1 MDQDTAAPSL
11 FSAQATNREI
21 ELKLRMRPDALA
33 RLRDAQ
39 ILARAV
45 GNSGSRR
52 RLEAAYYDTEDFRLR
67 RQKSSF
73 RVRQEGDRFIQTLK
87 APSSTGGTLDRH
99 EWSNQ
104 VPSMEAHP
112 DWVIEPD
119 ARARLGHFK
128 PGELVEVFRTEV
140 DRETC
145 VLNFADE
152 RGTDAVIELAFDLGR
167 IVTPSRV
174 MPIAEVELELLKGD
188 PALLFALAR
197 LLLDTAPFQVEIR
210 SKAARAYALVA
221 NERPKWRKAE
231 KLSFGKSTSVD
242 SAIASVFRGCY
253 THWLDNEAAAL
264 DGTDPEGVHQMRV
277 ALRRLRSATAI
288 FAEVIPQEQQD
299 WLRGESKW
307 LADALGTARNWDVH
321 IAEIID
327 PLVEARESDD
337 GLALLRRQCEGARMD
352 GYRDLREVLASRRY
366 TEFVLR
372 FGEWLESGAWRNG
385 GDAGQIALLAQPLR
399 LLADRLLTRQHRKV
413 LKRGRGL
420 KRAAPEDRHE
430 LRLAVKKFRY
440 SVDFFA
446 TVYGSRKTRDYLSR
460 LTALQDTLGDLN
472 DVAETEIRMG
482 SLDTSV
488 IPSRDRDAFIRATG
502 IVIGWSAEKA
512 RSAEPVLVG
521 QWKALRKQKP
531 FWSPVER
538 RAEPQAGEPG
548 SPPIEDEL
556 AEEPLPSP
564 PDRPQGE
571 TMQAETSHPAATAP
585 SPSAVVVKMPAAERN
600 TRRLARP
607 RGADAPED

>member
-11 FSAQATNREI
+11 VSAQTSNREI

-33 RLRDAQ
+33 RLRNAP
-39 ILARAV
+39 ILAGAV
-45 GNSGSRR
+45 GNAGTRR

-87 APSSTGGTLDRH
+87 APSSTGGALDRH

-119 ARARLGHFK
+119 ARARLGYFK
-128 PGELVEVFRTEV
+128 PGELVEAFRTEI

-152 RGTDAVIELAFDLGR
+152 RGGDAVIELAFDLGR

-174 MPIAEVELELLKGD
+174 MPLAEVELELLKGK
-188 PALLFALAR
+188 PAQLFALAR
-197 LLLDTAPFQVEIR
+197 RLLDTAPFQVETR
-210 SKAARAYALVA
+210 SKAARAYTLVA
-221 NERPKWRKAE
+221 NERPKWSKAE

-242 SAIASVFRGCY
+242 GAIASVFRGCY

-288 FAEVIPQEQQD
+288 FADVIPDDQRT

-307 LADALGTARNWDVH
+307 LADALGAARNWDVH
-321 IAEIID
+321 IADMID
-327 PLVEARESDD
+327 PLVKARADDD
-337 GLALLRRQCEGARMD
+337 GLALLRRQCEGARLD

-372 FGEWLESGAWRNG
+372 FGEWLESAAWRSG
-385 GDAGQIALLAQPLR
+385 GDPERIALLAQPLR
-399 LLADRLLTRQHRKV
+399 LLADGLLTRQHRKV

-420 KRAAPEDRHE
+420 KHAAPEDRHE

-440 SVDFFA
+440 SVEFFA
-446 TVYGSRKTRDYLSR
+446 SVYGSRKTRAYHSR

-472 DVAETEIRMG
+472 DVTETETRMN
-482 SLDTSV
+482 SLDASV
-488 IPSRDRDAFIRATG
+488 VPPQDRDAFIRATG

-512 RSAEPVLVG
+512 RNAEPVLVG
-521 QWKALRKQKP
+521 QWKAFRKQKP
-531 FWSPVER
+531 FWTPVAR
-538 RAEPQAGEPG
+538 WTGPHAG
-548 SPPIEDEL
+548 EDEL
-556 AEEPLPSP
+556 QRAAGDVAKEPRPASTSRLTVSGSQDTDLSP
-564 PDRPQGE
+564 
-571 TMQAETSHPAATAP
+571 APAVP
-585 SPSAVVVKMPAAERN
+585 SPSAVVLQIPAGEN
-600 TRRLARP
+600 TPRRRARP
-607 RGADAPED
+607 RGADTPED